1 MSFEWTAH
9 RFSGGLLALDLV
21 NTIVCRNQAS
31 RRADRLADAGAIQV
45 FCEAASRF
53 RPEDAAG
60 GLIFNPSGTAE
71 LVELREAVDGWLRP
85 VAEGGQTS
93 AAAVERLFSAAA
105 SCMRSGKSEDGR
117 VTLGSASAISA
128 MKLFGSDMEQKVKS
142 CPNCDWL
149 FVDRS
154 KNRSRVWCDM
164 RICGNRV
171 KAGNHYRKRRNG
183 AGAAGES
190 PE

>member
-21 NTIVCRNQAS
+21 NTVVCRNQPAL
-31 RRADRLADAGAIQV
+31 RTDRLSSIDAIQT
-45 FCEAASRF
+45 FCEAAGRF

-60 GLIFNPSGTAE
+60 GLVFNPSATAE

-85 VAEGGQTS
+85 IAGGRQTS
-93 AAAVERLFSAAA
+93 AAAIERLFSAAA
-105 SCMRSGKSEDGR
+105 SCVRRGQSEDGR
-117 VTLGSASAISA
+117 VTLGSASAICA
-128 MKLFGSDMEQKVKS
+128 MKLFGSPLEQSVKS

-164 RICGNRV
+164 RVCGNRA
-171 KAGNHYRKRRNG
+171 KAGNHYQKLRNKTLV
-183 AGAAGES
+183 AGEFAK
-190 PE
+190 